1 MTKGKVSFKNIVG
14 YIFQEINAK
23 IRGIFGKEWDICSE
37 PSGNDQKQLLKHN
50 HLEKTLVLKQI
61 LVLVLRWPQKM
72 KTMKLWSLIGLTCLL
87 VHIILAEDQVN
98 KTIPRYSSF
107 SKFYGKV

>member
-23 IRGIFGKEWDICSE
+23 IRGICGSGEWDISSE
-37 PSGNDQKQLLKHN
+37 SSGNDQKQLLKHN

-87 VHIILAEDQVN
+87 VHIIRAEDQVN
-98 KTIPRYSSF
+98 KSIPR
-107 SKFYGKV
+107 

>member
-1 MTKGKVSFKNIVG
+1 MPKLEG
-14 YIFQEINAK
+14 YVEVES
-23 IRGIFGKEWDICSE
+23 GILALNHLVTIK
-37 PSGNDQKQLLKHN
+37 KQLLKHN

-87 VHIILAEDQVN
+87 VHIIRAEDQVN
-98 KTIPRYSSF
+98 KSIPR
-107 SKFYGKV
+107 